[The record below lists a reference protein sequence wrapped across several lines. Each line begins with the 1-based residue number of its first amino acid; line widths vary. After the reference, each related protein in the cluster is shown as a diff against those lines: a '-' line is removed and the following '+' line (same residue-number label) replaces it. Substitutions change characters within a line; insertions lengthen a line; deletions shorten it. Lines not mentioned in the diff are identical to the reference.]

1 MSRPSDRCPGV
12 FSAHPAA
19 DGHLAR
25 IRLPGGLITPAQVL
39 ALVGVSDGFGDGHFE
54 LTSRGNVQVRGITD
68 IDGAGELILDAGLIP
83 SPSHERVRNLQLS
96 ALTGRRGGLL
106 DARPVLAEFDR
117 RLQSDAA
124 LAKLPARILFGVD
137 DGRGDILTQGPD
149 IGVLAIDDQSFDV
162 VVGGKPTGRQVTAA
176 DAPAV
181 MIDLAHAFLADRND
195 EWRVPDLAG
204 RAAIDGVL
212 AGLPVTDEYSR
223 SQPGAE
229 PRVGWLAQDDENLV
243 ALGSVVPHGRIPARV
258 GEFLAA
264 IERDIYLTPR
274 KEILIV
280 DLSEGMADTVLRVM
294 APMGLIFDEN
304 SPWTRITDC
313 TGSPGCDKSHTDVRG
328 DLDRHLGAVDVAID
342 DREHWVGCERGCG
355 SPHEDHIRVEATPT
369 GYTRRRL

>member
-1 MSRPSDRCPGV
+1 V
-12 FSAHPAA
+12 FSVHPAA

-25 IRLPGGLITPAQVL
+25 IRLPGGLITPAQMQ
-39 ALVGVSDGFGDGHFE
+39 ALVGVSDEFGDGHLE
-54 LTSRGNVQVRGITD
+54 LTSRGNVQLRGITD
-68 IDGAGELILDAGLIP
+68 VDGAGELILEAGLIP

-106 DARPVLAEFDR
+106 DARPILDDFDV

-149 IGVLAIDDQSFDV
+149 IGLLAYEADSFDV
-162 VVGGKPTGRQVTAA
+162 VVGGKTTGRQVSPS
-176 DAPAV
+176 DAPGLMV
-181 MIDLAHAFLADRND
+181 DLAHAFLADRND
-195 EWRVPDLAG
+195 EWRVQDLAG
-204 RAAIDGVL
+204 RAAIDDVL
-212 AGLPVTDEYSR
+212 ARLPRTGEYSR
-223 SQPGAE
+223 STLGPESQ
-229 PRVGWLAQDDENLV
+229 VGWLVQDDDDLV
-243 ALGSVVPHGRIPARV
+243 ALGSVVAHGRIPGRV

-313 TGSPGCDKSHTDVRG
+313 TGSPGCDKSHADVRG
-328 DLDRHLGAVDVAID
+328 DLDLHLSDGDVVIA

-355 SPHEDHIRVEATPT
+355 SPQDGHLRVEATPT